1 LAADR
6 EGPSLRGVVTVKEC
20 ASVRVLFLGAGAVG
34 GYFGGRLVQA
44 GRDVTF
50 LVREHRAREL
60 AENGLR
66 IQGPEGETER
76 IPVRVTTA
84 GRVGDPFDVVVI
96 AVKAFAL
103 DSALDDLG
111 AAVGP
116 DTVLVPF
123 LNGLRHIEVLRHR
136 YDDRRTYGG
145 VCYVATE
152 LRPDGTII
160 QLNGIQSLSYG
171 PIAQGIDSRAR
182 AIQEALSGGG
192 FPSELSA
199 TIIHDMW
206 EKWIFLA
213 GVGAAT
219 TLMRADLGQVNR
231 APGGGNFT
239 SGLVDELIAIAR
251 ASGFPPRDPAQGRL
265 RATMSDRNAPLTSSM
280 YRDLM
285 AGNRLEAEHIIGD
298 LVRRAEPLGLTA
310 PRLQLVRT
318 NLAVYEAARVS

>member
-1 LAADR
+1 LTPPPP
-6 EGPSLRGVVTVKEC
+6 GPGSP
-20 ASVRVLFLGAGAVG
+20 
-34 GYFGGRLVQA
+34 GGRSRRPGPGERVTRQGLQA

-50 LVREHRAREL
+50 LAREHRARDL
-60 AENGLR
+60 AESGLR
-66 IQGPEGETER
+66 IQGPEGEAER
-76 IPVRVTTA
+76 IPVRVTT
-84 GRVGDPFDVVVI
+84 VGQVGAPFDVVVI

-116 DTVLVPF
+116 DTVLAPF
-123 LNGLRHIEVLRHR
+123 LNGLRHVDVLRSR
-136 YDDRRTYGG
+136 YGDRRTYGG

-171 PIAQGIDSRAR
+171 PIAQRIDGRAR
-182 AIQEALSGGG
+182 AIHGALSGGG
-192 FPSELSA
+192 FRSDLSA

-231 APGGGNFT
+231 APGGSDFT
-239 SGLVDELIAIAR
+239 SGLVEELVAIAT
-251 ASGFPPRDPAQGRL
+251 ASGFPPREPALDRL
-265 RATMSDRNAPLTSSM
+265 
-280 YRDLM
+280 
-285 AGNRLEAEHIIGD
+285 
-298 LVRRAEPLGLTA
+298 
-310 PRLQLVRT
+310 
-318 NLAVYEAARVS
+318 

>member
-1 LAADR
+1 LAAGR
-6 EGPSLRGVVTVKEC
+6 EGPSLRGIVTVKEC
-20 ASVRVLFLGAGAVG
+20 GGVRVLFLGAGAVG

-50 LVREHRAREL
+50 LAREHRAREL
-60 AENGLR
+60 AESGLR
-66 IQGPEGETER
+66 IQGPEGEAER

-84 GRVGDPFDVVVI
+84 GQVGVPFDVVVI

-111 AAVGP
+111 GAVGP
-116 DTVLVPF
+116 DTVLIPF
-123 LNGLRHIEVLRHR
+123 LNGLRHLDVLRSR
-136 YDDRRTYGG
+136 YGDRRTYGG

-160 QLNGIQSLSYG
+160 QLSGIQSLSYG
-171 PIAQGIDSRAR
+171 PIAQGIDGRVR
-182 AIQEALSGGG
+182 AIHEALSGGG
-192 FPSELSA
+192 FPSELST

-213 GVGAAT
+213 GIGAAT

-239 SGLVDELIAIAR
+239 SGLVEELIAIAT
-251 ASGFPPRDPAQGRL
+251 ASGFPPREPALGRL
-265 RATMSDRNAPLTSSM
+265 RATMSDRNVAMTSSM
-280 YRDLM
+280 YRDLI

-310 PRLQLVRT
+310 PLLQLVRT
-318 NLAVYEAARVS
+318 NLAVYEAARG

>member
-1 LAADR
+1 M
-6 EGPSLRGVVTVKEC
+6 
-20 ASVRVLFLGAGAVG
+20 RVLILGAGAVG

-50 LVREHRAREL
+50 LVRERRAREL

-66 IQGPEGETER
+66 IADPQGETDR
-76 IPVRVTTA
+76 ITVQVTTA
-84 GRVGDPFDVVVI
+84 GQAGAPFDVVVI

-123 LNGLRHIEVLRHR
+123 LNGLRHIDVLRSR
-136 YDDRRTYGG
+136 YGDRRTYGG
-145 VCYVATE
+145 VAFAATE
-152 LRPDGTII
+152 LGPDGTII
-160 QLNGIQSLSYG
+160 QLNSIQSLSYG
-171 PIAQGIDSRAR
+171 PITQRADSQAS
-182 AIQEALSGGG
+182 AVHEALSGGG
-192 FPSELSA
+192 FPSELST

-219 TLMRADLGQVNR
+219 TLMRGDLGQVNR
-231 APGGGNFT
+231 APGGGNVT
-239 SGLVDELIAIAR
+239 AGLVEELVAIAT
-251 ASGFPPRDPAQGRL
+251 ASGFPPRAAALDRVQ
-265 RATMSDRNAPLTSSM
+265 ATMSDRRAPTTSSL
-280 YRDLM
+280 YRDLL

-298 LVRRAEPLGLTA
+298 LVRRAELLGLTV
-310 PRLQLVRT
+310 PLLQLVRT
-318 NLAVYEAARVS
+318 NLAVYEAA